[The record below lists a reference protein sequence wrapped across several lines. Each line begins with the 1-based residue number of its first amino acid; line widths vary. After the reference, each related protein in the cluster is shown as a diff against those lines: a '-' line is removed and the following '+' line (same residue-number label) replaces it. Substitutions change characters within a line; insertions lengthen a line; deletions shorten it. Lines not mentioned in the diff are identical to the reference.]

1 MTNHQKIKIEV
12 DGQEL
17 EARPGSMLI
26 EATDAAGIYV
36 PRFCYHKK
44 LTVAANCRMCLVEV
58 EKAPK
63 PMPACATPV
72 MDGMKVFTRSEKA
85 VSAQHATMEFLLINH
100 PLDCPICDQGG
111 ECELQDLAMGYGSGV
126 SQFTEGKRVVRD
138 KDIGPLVQTEMTRC
152 IHCTRCVR
160 FGEEISGLRELG
172 ATGRGEHMEI
182 GTYVEKSMSSELSGN
197 VIDLCP
203 VGALTNKPYRYSAR
217 TWELKQF
224 DGIAP
229 HDGLGSNVHIHVK
242 GQVVKRIVPK
252 ENNDINETWL
262 SDRDRYSYQGLN
274 HAARASVP
282 RIKID
287 GKWKDADWD
296 SALSMVSQSLSEQA
310 DKDPSETVALA
321 SPSSTTEEFYLLQ
334 KVMRGLKTNNVE
346 HRLRQSDFS
355 FPDADPLC
363 PASGNLRDLEDADA
377 VFLVGAYPRHEQPLL
392 NLRIRKAALKGS
404 KIITL
409 DTHAR
414 SFNYGLA
421 DQIIV
426 KPSMMGV
433 ALDKLVKSV
442 SGAEEPSELL
452 AVATKVLNDAKNLV
466 VVVGLGAQAS
476 PNRGFLMSMVD
487 QLVGSLGAT
496 KVTIAD
502 GGNGAGAW
510 LAGAV
515 PHRAPGG
522 APLVESMDAN
532 SRGFL
537 SPRKKFVLL
546 GVDPL
551 LDSADPSTF
560 KSALEKAEM
569 VVAMTAFITPDI
581 ETLATVILPI
591 AIYAENEGT
600 YVNGAG
606 SWQSFNP
613 AVKPPFSARPAWKIL
628 RALGEQLSLS
638 GFDAVTVDD
647 ITSDVRQECSFKSFG
662 SQAAPAEIP
671 ASKQNLEN
679 QVELIVE
686 IPMYRTDVLVRH
698 AEALQDTIAVG
709 MSETISLSLKTA
721 AALQVSEG
729 AKVTV
734 RSNESSVTL
743 IVKIDDRVSDGAG
756 LIYGASSITAAI
768 ANFGETATVTRET
781 GDEL

>member
-1 MTNHQKIKIEV
+1 MTDNQKIKIEV

-58 EKAPK
+58 ERAPK

-126 SQFTEGKRVVRD
+126 SQFTEGKRVVHD

-229 HDGLGSNVHIHVK
+229 HDGLGSNVYIHVK

-252 ENNDINETWL
+252 ENNEINETWL

-287 GKWKDADWD
+287 GKWKDTDWD
-296 SALSMVSQSLSEQA
+296 SALSIVSQSLLEQA
-310 DKDPSETVALA
+310 DQDPSETVALA

-334 KVMRGLKTNNVE
+334 KVMRGLKTNNVD
-346 HRLRQSDFS
+346 HRLRQIDFS
-355 FPDADPLC
+355 CPEADPLY
-363 PASGNLRDLEDADA
+363 PASGNLRDLEDADV

-392 NLRIRKAALKGS
+392 NLRLRKAALKGS

-409 DTHAR
+409 DTHTR
-414 SFNYGLA
+414 PFNYGLA

-426 KPSMMGV
+426 KPSMMAV

-466 VVVGLGAQAS
+466 VVVGLGAQTS

-487 QLVGSLGAT
+487 QLVGRLSAT

-515 PHRAPGG
+515 PHRGPGG
-522 APLVESMDAN
+522 APLAESMDAN

-537 SPRKKFVLL
+537 TPRKNFVLL

-581 ETLATVILPI
+581 EDLATVILPI

-613 AVKPPFSARPAWKIL
+613 AVKPPFSVRPAWKIL

-647 ITSDVRQECSFKSFG
+647 ITSDVRQECSIKSFG
-662 SQAAPAEIP
+662 SQVASAELP
-671 ASKQNLEN
+671 MSKQNLKN

-698 AEALQDTIAVG
+698 AEALQETIAAG
-709 MSETISLSLKTA
+709 MSETISFSIKTA
-721 AALQVSEG
+721 ASLQVSEDG
-729 AKVTV
+729 KVTV
-734 RSNESSVTL
+734 RSNGSSVTL

-756 LIYGASSITAAI
+756 LIYGASSATAAI

-781 GDEL
+781 GDEP